1 MNTKT
6 MALAAAAVAC
16 FAGAAQAQDFQPKA
30 AGHVIL
36 NVRVTDVAPDANNK
50 ITTLAGAATGLKA
63 KVSDDV
69 MPTIG
74 LTYFF
79 TDNVAVEV
87 IAGTT
92 KHTIRAKGGA
102 TDVKVQ
108 ETWVLPPVV
117 SLQYHFANRSK
128 ITPFLGL
135 GVNYTRFFDTDG
147 KGALQGA
154 KLDLGDSWGIAAH
167 AGLDFALPGKGALR
181 VDLRWADI
189 DTQVKVDGARLG
201 TARIDPLV
209 YGASYV
215 FRF

>member
-1 MNTKT
+1 MRKSSSLL
-6 MALAAAAVAC
+6 AASLAAALLAAAPAMAQSKGDWTLGVGMGVVDPRSG
-16 FAGAAQAQDFQPKA
+16 AGNLDGSAL
-30 AGHVIL
+30 GL
-36 NVRVTDVAPDANNK
+36 
-50 ITTLAGAATGLKA
+50 GALPA
-63 KVSDDV
+63 KVDSDAK
-69 MPTIG
+69 PTITFEYFIADKIG
-74 LTYFF
+74 L
-79 TDNVAVEV
+79 EV
-87 IAGTT
+87 L
-92 KHTIRAKGGA
+92 GA
-102 TDVKVQ
+102 LPFEHEVGIQGLGKIGRTRQ
-108 ETWVLPPVV
+108 LPPVV